1 MRRILRATIAV
12 SLAGLAITFYF
23 GSGRF
28 QTLTTVEA
36 KSLPGT
42 ATLSGTV
49 DSSKPFQ
56 AGQVYIR
63 NLDKQM
69 LYMVYTSAGRFQA
82 VNLFPGNY
90 ELSVKAK
97 GLESD
102 VQKLALKAG
111 ENGPAKLSMRETGN
125 DPSRRPDL
133 EYRSFEEIYPPG
145 PGLEVAKRTCIA
157 CHGPSFLSA
166 RAWNAE
172 QWNAALDLM
181 AGSGGTLGAMIQ
193 PKDLPPQDR
202 ETLLAYLVKNFGP
215 GNKLRAV
222 TVTREMPVEESKIS
236 KAMYI
241 EYYLAKDPPG
251 QGVNAAEYASL
262 PGNFPWSKQK
272 RVGQDVRFDPDG
284 NVWLTDRGYPMRVV
298 KLNPRTG
305 ERKDYVVP
313 EPTNGIHD
321 LAVDKNGMVWFGE
334 HRGTSGTAVKH
345 LNMLNPKTE
354 KWEAR
359 YPLDPEGVLKSSQK
373 WAQSI
378 AIDSKG
384 NVYVGWIGGG
394 GLSRW
399 DRETKK
405 MTAYNTPGF
414 NPSVYGVVADKNDNA
429 WMAQWRDGKITKF
442 DPKTSKFTQYAPPT
456 QPALIR
462 RLNVDSKNNIW
473 FGIFSAGKL
482 VKFDQA
488 AEKMTEYTIPHEN
501 SQPYDVVEDSAGNIW
516 IADAG
521 QGGTLLKFNPRDQSF
536 TYYPSPQ
543 RADKPKIQVTREGA
557 VWYSPRSSQDYPG
570 FGVLFPD
577 MDKITTLAA
586 YY

>member
-1 MRRILRATIAV
+1 MRRILRATIAAGLV
-12 SLAGLAITFYF
+12 GLAITFYL
-23 GSGRF
+23 GSGRL
-28 QTLTTVEA
+28 QTLTTVAA

-49 DSSKPFQ
+49 DSSKPFR

-69 LYMVYTSAGRFQA
+69 LYMVYTNAGRFQA

-125 DPSRRPDL
+125 DPSRRPDI

-145 PGLEVAKRTCIA
+145 PGLEVAKRTCLS
-157 CHGPSFLSA
+157 CHGASFLPSKQ
-166 RAWNAE
+166 WGAE
-172 QWNAALDLM
+172 QWNAGLDLM
-181 AGSGGTLGAMIQ
+181 MGRAGTGGAMIQ
-193 PKDLPPQDR
+193 PQDMTPQDR
-202 ETLLAYLVKNFGP
+202 EALLGYLVKNFGP
-215 GNKLRAV
+215 GSKTRAV
-222 TVTREMPVEESKIS
+222 HVSVEMPVDETKIS

-241 EYYLAKDPPG
+241 EYYLATDAPG
-251 QGVNAAEYASL
+251 QGVNFPEYASL
-262 PGNFPWSKQK
+262 PGNFPWSQRK
-272 RVGQDVRFDPDG
+272 RVGQDVRFDRDG
-284 NVWLTDRGYPMRVV
+284 NVWLTDRGYPNRIV

-305 ERKDYVVP
+305 ERKDYLTP
-313 EPTNGIHD
+313 DPKNGIHD
-321 LAVDKNGMVWFGE
+321 LSIDKDGMVWFPE
-334 HRGTSGTAVKH
+334 HRGASGTQAKH
-345 LNMLNPKTE
+345 LNMFNPKTE
-354 KWEAR
+354 KWEGR
-359 YPLDPEGVLKSSQK
+359 YPLDPNDTIPSPQQ
-373 WAQSI
+373 WAQSL

-384 NVYVGWIGGG
+384 NVYAGWITGSA
-394 GLSRW
+394 LSKW

-405 MTAYNTPGF
+405 ISVFPSPGA
-414 NPSVYGVVADKNDNA
+414 NGSVYGVVADKNDNIWFA
-429 WMAQWRDGKITKF
+429 EWRDGKVAKF
-442 DPKTSKFTQYAPPT
+442 DPKTTKFTEYTPPT
-456 QPALIR
+456 HPGIIR
-462 RLNVDSKNNIW
+462 RLSVDSKNNIW
-473 FGIFSAGKL
+473 FGIFSSGKL
-482 VKFDQA
+482 VKLDQA
-488 AEKMTEYTIPHEN
+488 TGKMTEYKIPHEN
-501 SQPYDVVEDSAGNIW
+501 SQPYDVFENAGNIW

-521 QGGTLLKFNPRDQSF
+521 QGGTVIKFNPQDESF

-543 RADKPKIQVTREGA
+543 RADKPKIQVTRDGA